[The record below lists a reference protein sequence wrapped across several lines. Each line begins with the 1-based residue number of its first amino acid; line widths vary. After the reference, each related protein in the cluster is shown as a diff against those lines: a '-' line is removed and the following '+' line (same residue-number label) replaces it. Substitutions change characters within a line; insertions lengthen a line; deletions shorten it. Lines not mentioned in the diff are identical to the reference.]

1 MARDRILNILKGRLG
16 TNGTPGS
23 DGVSPN
29 QVGFNQL
36 TSPLSSLFL
45 NNKIADVVSGGVSW
59 SRQRAATYI
68 DRYGNL
74 AAVGGE
80 SIDNLLRYSE
90 DFSQWQDPQIAWSVF
105 ATGVSDPLG
114 GNNASTIQIDTS
126 VTSLFMGLSYSTTI
140 SGTYT
145 GSFWIKNNTGTV
157 TQISIQKDGS
167 SPAQII
173 PVAVTS
179 NWQRVSIPYVEEGN
193 GTFYINVTGAPGT
206 KFDLFG
212 AQVNTGSALTDYI
225 ATNGSTGSA
234 ANPDKIYR
242 ANDKG
247 FLIEMEKENL
257 SLWSEDLTQ
266 GTWVSAD
273 CEVISYSG
281 LDPLDNSNLNIQINS
296 TGQNPTLLNDV
307 TITQGDFYTVS
318 FFAKLISGTVDSV
331 SASLGGLAPEPIE
344 QAITSEWRRFSIK
357 LEAGAAQNF
366 SLIFTNETNASFAV
380 WGVQCELGDLTSYI
394 ATAANT
400 VTRDADIASVSA
412 VGNFQNTGN
421 ESTMIFNFAE
431 PVENLNGYI
440 FSNNKTGANEYSMRI
455 DNGTISL
462 KIGETTRTI
471 NITGNYFALLS
482 FGESQTGSLSVATFY
497 DGDAVPTM
505 SFPASVNILSDT
517 MYIGSNN
524 GLESIDTEISD
535 LFIYDFVLTGSQLRT
550 FFGVNY
556 DD

>member
-1 MARDRILNILKGRLG
+1 MARERIINVLKGRLG
-16 TNGTPGS
+16 TSGTPGN

-29 QVGFNQL
+29 RVGFNQL
-36 TSPLSSLFL
+36 TAPLSSLFL

-80 SIDNLLRYSE
+80 NIDNLLTYSE
-90 DFSQWQDPQIAWSVF
+90 DFSQWQDPQVAWSVF
-105 ATGVSDPLG
+105 ATGVSDPIG

-126 VTSLFMGLSYSTTI
+126 VTSLFMGLAYSTTI

-157 TQISIQKDGS
+157 TQISIQKDGL
-167 SPAQII
+167 SPAQVI
-173 PVAVTS
+173 PVSVTS

-193 GTFYINVTGAPGT
+193 GTFYINATGAPGT
-206 KFDLFG
+206 RFDLFG
-212 AQVNTGSALTDYI
+212 AQVNTGAALTDYI
-225 ATNGSTGSA
+225 ATNGSTGSSS
-234 ANPDKIYR
+234 NPEPIYR
-242 ANDKG
+242 ANEKG

-257 SLWSEDLTQ
+257 SLWSEDLTE
-266 GTWVSAD
+266 GAWVSAD
-273 CEVISYSG
+273 CDIVSYSG
-281 LDPLDNSNLNIQINS
+281 LDPLGNSNLNIQINS

-307 TITQGDFYTVS
+307 TITQGEFYTVS
-318 FFAKLISGTVDSV
+318 FFVKLISGSVDSV

-344 QAITSEWRRFSIK
+344 QPITSEWQRFSIK

-380 WGVQCELGDLTSYI
+380 WGVQCELGDLTSYV
-394 ATAANT
+394 ATAATT

-412 VGNFQNTGN
+412 LGNFQNTGN
-421 ESTMIFNFAE
+421 ASTMIFNFAE
-431 PVENLNGYI
+431 PVENLTGYI
-440 FSNNKTGANEYSMRI
+440 FSNNKTGADEYSLRM
-455 DNGTISL
+455 DNGKLSL
-462 KIGETTRTI
+462 KIGEVTRSRD
-471 NITGNYFALLS
+471 ITGNYFALL
-482 FGESQTGSLSVATFY
+482 FYGEGQTGSFSVAIFY

-505 SFPASVNILSDT
+505 NLPAVVNILSDT
-517 MYIGSNN
+517 MYLGSNN

-556 DD
+556 DN